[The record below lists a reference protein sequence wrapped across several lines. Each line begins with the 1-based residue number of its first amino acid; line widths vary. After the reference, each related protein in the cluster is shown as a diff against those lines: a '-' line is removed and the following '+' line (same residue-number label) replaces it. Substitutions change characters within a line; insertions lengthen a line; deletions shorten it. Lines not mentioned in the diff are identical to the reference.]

1 MNRKYDLSVNLITPQ
16 YHIKGQDLR
25 GIMVGDRL
33 EGEVVLIPFEDVNC
47 RGVWMEVGYKANGKG
62 TPHTEKL
69 FENMIFQG
77 KLTREQPL
85 AHHIQFDVPANAP
98 VSYAGGYVRIEWY
111 VQIRIDIPFWFDI
124 REEFPF
130 RVLPCFAERME
141 DLNLEKFRINT
152 GPETPF
158 PW

>member
-1 MNRKYDLSVNLITPQ
+1 MSNKYDLSVNLIMPQ
-16 YHIKGQDLR
+16 YQVKGQDLK
-25 GIMVGDRL
+25 GVQVGGRL
-33 EGEVVLIPFEDVNC
+33 EGEVVLVPFEEVNC
-47 RGVWMEVGYKANGKG
+47 RGVWLEIGYNAKGKG

-77 KLTREQPL
+77 KLSREQPL
-85 AHHIQFDVPANAP
+85 AYQITFDIPAKAP
-98 VSYAGGYVRIEWY
+98 VSYAGEYVRIEWF

-141 DLNLEKFRINT
+141 ELNLEQFRTDT